1 MRHPYGLPLFSTAY
15 ELTIPIL
22 PFSRVE
28 RPPVGR
34 RLQEPSAEVVFMS
47 DVFDFVVVVIA
58 SSLGIGLGWL
68 LAKMKFSTELVRA
81 EVEAQAAQGNKAILV
96 AEMENVAT
104 AVARQNSE
112 DYLRHAEERWKSEKK
127 DAEHALETR
136 KTEVENLVK
145 PLKEEMEKMIRF
157 NNDMEKERMGAYEGI
172 KRHLKDLGDK
182 TESLST
188 RTTAL
193 STALTTSAQ
202 TRGNWGEVKLRRLFE
217 MAGLSEH
224 VDFFEQV
231 TLEDGRRPDF
241 VGRLPQEAVLPIDSK
256 ATGSH
261 FLQALELDSGPQQD
275 ELLLKHAKAM
285 RQRITDLSAKAYQNT
300 IEGEFDHVIMFIPSE
315 AMAASA
321 FSSDPELM
329 DYAMS
334 KSVLIATPVTMLGL
348 LRTVAL
354 YWQQHALAEG
364 AKEIYDVSR
373 ELYKR
378 VNKMIEHFS
387 KVGGHLSNAAKTYN
401 ETMNSYETR
410 VLPQGRRLDDLKV
423 SETLQTAL
431 PEPKDIEHLP
441 KE

>member
-1 MRHPYGLPLFSTAY
+1 
-15 ELTIPIL
+15 
-22 PFSRVE
+22 
-28 RPPVGR
+28 
-34 RLQEPSAEVVFMS
+34 
-47 DVFDFVVVVIA
+47 
-58 SSLGIGLGWL
+58 
-68 LAKMKFSTELVRA
+68 
-81 EVEAQAAQGNKAILV
+81 
-96 AEMENVAT
+96 
-104 AVARQNSE
+104 
-112 DYLRHAEERWKSEKK
+112 
-127 DAEHALETR
+127 
-136 KTEVENLVK
+136 
-145 PLKEEMEKMIRF
+145 
-157 NNDMEKERMGAYEGI
+157 MGAYEGI
-172 KRHLKDLGDK
+172 KRHLKDLGEK

-193 STALTTSAQ
+193 STALTTSGQ

-231 TLEDGRRPDF
+231 TLEDGSRPDF
-241 VGRLPQEAVLPIDSK
+241 VVRLPQEAVLPIDSK

-285 RQRITDLSAKAYQNT
+285 KQRITELSAKAYQNT

-431 PEPKDIEHLP
+431 PEAKDIEHLP

>member
-1 MRHPYGLPLFSTAY
+1 MNLLFRYCRFRA
-15 ELTIPIL
+15 LKD
-22 PFSRVE
+22 
-28 RPPVGR
+28 PPVGR
-34 RLQEPSAEVVFMS
+34 RLQEPSAEVVFMT
-47 DVFDFVVVVIA
+47 DVLDIVVVVIA
-58 SSLGIGLGWL
+58 SCLGIGLGWL

-112 DYLRHAEERWKSEKK
+112 DFLRLAEERWKSEKK

-231 TLEDGRRPDF
+231 TLEDGSRPDF
-241 VGRLPQEAVLPIDSK
+241 VVRLPQEAVLPIDSK

-285 RQRITDLSAKAYQNT
+285 RQRITELSAKAYQNT

-431 PEPKDIEHLP
+431 PESKDIEHLP

>member
-1 MRHPYGLPLFSTAY
+1 MT
-15 ELTIPIL
+15 
-22 PFSRVE
+22 
-28 RPPVGR
+28 
-34 RLQEPSAEVVFMS
+34 
-47 DVFDFVVVVIA
+47 DVLDIVVVVIA
-58 SSLGIGLGWL
+58 SCLGIGLGWL

-112 DYLRHAEERWKSEKK
+112 DFLRLAEERWKSEKK

-231 TLEDGRRPDF
+231 TLEDGSRPDF
-241 VGRLPQEAVLPIDSK
+241 VVRLPQEAVLPIDSK

-285 RQRITDLSAKAYQNT
+285 RQRITELSAKAYQNT

>member
-1 MRHPYGLPLFSTAY
+1 MVGALEYGLLG
-15 ELTIPIL
+15 
-22 PFSRVE
+22 
-28 RPPVGR
+28 VG
-34 RLQEPSAEVVFMS
+34 
-47 DVFDFVVVVIA
+47 
-58 SSLGIGLGWL
+58 LGIGALVGWL
-68 LAKMKFSTELVRA
+68 MARQALSGELLVARERIRASQEDAEGNEQRIRA
-81 EVEAQAAQGNKAILV
+81 EVELLAGRIAHQSTETV
-96 AEMENVAT
+96 M
-104 AVARQNSE
+104 RM
-112 DYLRHAEERWKSEKK
+112 AEERWKSEQK
-127 DAEHALETR
+127 DAEHALDTR
-136 KTEVENLVK
+136 KMEVENLVK
-145 PLKEEMEKMIRF
+145 PLKEEMEKMIKF
-157 NNDMEKERMGAYEGI
+157 NNDMEKERTGAYEGI
-172 KRHLKDLGDK
+172 KRQLKELGEK

-202 TRGNWGEVKLRRLFE
+202 ARGNWGEVKLRRLFE

-231 TLEDGRRPDF
+231 TLEDGGRPDF
-241 VGRLPQEAVLPIDSK
+241 VVRLPQEAVLPIDSK
-256 ATGSH
+256 ASGAH
-261 FLQALELDSGPQQD
+261 FLQAVEMDPSPQQD

-285 RQRITDLSAKAYQNT
+285 KQRITELSAKAYQNT

-321 FSSDPELM
+321 FSTDPDLM
-329 DYAMS
+329 EYAMS
-334 KSVLIATPVTMLGL
+334 KAVLIATPVTMLGL

-364 AKEIYDVSR
+364 AKEIYEVSR

-378 VNKMIEHFS
+378 VNTMIGHFS

-401 ETMNSYETR
+401 DTMNSYETR

-423 SETLQTAL
+423 SETLQSAL

>member
-1 MRHPYGLPLFSTAY
+1 MTEALDIVMIVL
-15 ELTIPIL
+15 
-22 PFSRVE
+22 
-28 RPPVGR
+28 
-34 RLQEPSAEVVFMS
+34 
-47 DVFDFVVVVIA
+47 A
-58 SSLGIGLGWL
+58 SGLGIGLGWL

-81 EVEAQAAQGNKAILV
+81 EVEAEAAQGNKATLV
-96 AEMENVAT
+96 AEMENIAT

-112 DYLRHAEERWKSEKK
+112 DFLRLAEERWKSEKK
-127 DAEHALETR
+127 DAEHALESR
-136 KTEVENLVK
+136 KVEVENLVK
-145 PLKEEMEKMIRF
+145 PLKEEMEKMIRL

-231 TLEDGRRPDF
+231 TLDDGSRPDF
-241 VGRLPQEAVLPIDSK
+241 VVRLPQDAVLPIDSK
-256 ATGSH
+256 ASGSH
-261 FLQALELDSGPQQD
+261 FLQALELDSGAQQD

-285 RQRITDLSAKAYQNT
+285 KQRISELSAKAYQNT

-321 FSSDPELM
+321 FSTDPDLM

-378 VNKMIEHFS
+378 VTTMITHLS
-387 KVGGHLSNAAKTYN
+387 KVGGHLSNAAKSYN

-423 SETLQTAL
+423 SETLQSAL
-431 PEPKDIEHLP
+431 PEPRDIDHLP